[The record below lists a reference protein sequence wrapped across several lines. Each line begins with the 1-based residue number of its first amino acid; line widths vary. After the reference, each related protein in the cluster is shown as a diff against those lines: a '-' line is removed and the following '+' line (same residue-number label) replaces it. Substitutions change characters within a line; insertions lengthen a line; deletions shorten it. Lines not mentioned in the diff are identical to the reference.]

1 MRSPIMANFQWVVTK
16 ASAASAVGVGI
27 VLLNAIINSTEHLI
41 FDNIDIT
48 SRISDIGEKSYMALL
63 ANAKEAKLAMQLF
76 GCFCLDKQTIQNAT
90 SKIHDVIDVTFG
102 TAYLNIS
109 AVATYLFGKNNRGK
123 RSNNRINT
131 KTNQSKLKYDNRD
144 NKPGEE
150 FLSIEPCNTTSN
162 NSNSFVT
169 DSSLKKRKLVN
180 NIAYIS
186 ISTLSLGLA
195 TVAFIPLFSLQCLCN
210 PRLLFLG
217 SIRAATLAM
226 FVFAHPVHTQ
236 NLLIFS
242 YYYNI
247 HGKALSKKLKSTQ
260 NSIVIEEQKEVE
272 EVNNNDNILKDAAL
286 NLPTPTSSVI
296 VVESYKTTIK
306 VRVVK
311 ANNLKVANGFF
322 AYWQT
327 SDSYVEVYLMSV
339 DEETEERF
347 VQKIGVTTSRNSASN
362 LSWEHSDEV
371 IEFEVLHD
379 DVKTVVEKIHFKI
392 FSEGKQLGEAETYVP
407 SAIDNS
413 QSHTFLQSPNTTP
426 TKKRSISSNSSSS
439 NVDYS
444 TDDGFVLSNE
454 DDINTTL
461 PKVES
466 IEKIPSFD
474 SPLATRVLTIFDL
487 DGNIDAGTLTINIG
501 RFYCR

>member
-1 MRSPIMANFQWVVTK
+1 
-16 ASAASAVGVGI
+16 
-27 VLLNAIINSTEHLI
+27 
-41 FDNIDIT
+41 
-48 SRISDIGEKSYMALL
+48 
-63 ANAKEAKLAMQLF
+63 
-76 GCFCLDKQTIQNAT
+76 
-90 SKIHDVIDVTFG
+90 
-102 TAYLNIS
+102 
-109 AVATYLFGKNNRGK
+109 
-123 RSNNRINT
+123 
-131 KTNQSKLKYDNRD
+131 
-144 NKPGEE
+144 
-150 FLSIEPCNTTSN
+150 SIEPCNTTSN

-311 ANNLKVANGFF
+311 ANNLKVANG
-322 AYWQT
+322 
-327 SDSYVEVYLMSV
+327 
-339 DEETEERF
+339 
-347 VQKIGVTTSRNSASN
+347 
-362 LSWEHSDEV
+362 
-371 IEFEVLHD
+371 
-379 DVKTVVEKIHFKI
+379 
-392 FSEGKQLGEAETYVP
+392 
-407 SAIDNS
+407 
-413 QSHTFLQSPNTTP
+413 
-426 TKKRSISSNSSSS
+426 
-439 NVDYS
+439 
-444 TDDGFVLSNE
+444 
-454 DDINTTL
+454 
-461 PKVES
+461 
-466 IEKIPSFD
+466 
-474 SPLATRVLTIFDL
+474 
-487 DGNIDAGTLTINIG
+487 
-501 RFYCR
+501 